1 LGLLGIIKNVSV
13 FMVITGLLSLLT
25 SKLMLVCTF
34 VKILP
39 GQNLPGKTVMGTIY
53 REMKHS
59 DHLIDLIAANLCI
72 SKSHLNRKSR

>member
-1 LGLLGIIKNVSV
+1 
-13 FMVITGLLSLLT
+13 
-25 SKLMLVCTF
+25 MLVCTF

-53 REMKHS
+53 REMEHS